1 MVETPDPADEVTD
14 RGIVTALDG
23 LVRAPDGLFGRPDEA
38 GPLTSRAVVDGLL
51 AALREDSPV
60 WGRDDITLVAARRT
74 S

>member
-1 MVETPDPADEVTD
+1 
-14 RGIVTALDG
+14 
-23 LVRAPDGLFGRPDEA
+23 
-38 GPLTSRAVVDGLL
+38 VVDGLL